1 MANIAGGEDR
11 REGGGNLFSS
21 SAGERGHRFPSTG
34 ASHMVL
40 LGETNGTGTIETMR
54 DTYTALLARYRAAR
68 ERRKRSGIERELDRI
83 DAALTQLRTE
93 AEAVEHAAAWGVLD
107 DDRETQAE
115 GAADAAQGAAL
126 RRSIEHLEAR
136 RLELQLEL

>member
-1 MANIAGGEDR
+1 VSAVGEWL
-11 REGGGNLFSS
+11 EIS
-21 SAGERGHRFPSTG
+21 STG
-34 ASHMVL
+34 AGYTVL
-40 LGETNGTGTIETMR
+40 LGETDAGGTVETMR
-54 DTYTALLARYRAAR
+54 KTYVTLLERYKAGR
-68 ERRKRSGIERELDRI
+68 ERRKRAGIERELDRI

-115 GAADAAQGAAL
+115 GAADVAQGAAL

>member
-1 MANIAGGEDR
+1 MPVVGQWPQI
-11 REGGGNLFSS
+11 S
-21 SAGERGHRFPSTG
+21 STG
-34 ASHMVL
+34 TGHTVL
-40 LGETNGTGTIETMR
+40 LGETDAAGTVETMR
-54 DTYTALLARYRAAR
+54 KTYAALLERYKVAR
-68 ERRKRSGIERELDRI
+68 ERRKRAGIERELDRI

-115 GAADAAQGAAL
+115 GAADAAQGVAL